1 MHRTEIKLNEGGRIV
16 NHDLSQE
23 EIDDA
28 NERTRK
34 EKVEQGKQN
43 LEQAR
48 KDAIQAE
55 LEKLVDLETG
65 TTDEAIAYRKL
76 RNADDGE

>member
-1 MHRTEIKLNEGGRIV
+1 MRRDEIKLDEGGRIV
-16 NHDLSQE
+16 SHDLSQE

-43 LEQAR
+43 LDQAR

-55 LEKLVDLETG
+55 IEKLVDLENG
-65 TTDEAIAYRKL
+65 TTDEAVEYRKL
-76 RNADDGE
+76 RDNNDGE

>member
-1 MHRTEIKLNEGGRIV
+1 MRKDEIKLDEGGRIV
-16 NHDLSQE
+16 SHDLSQE
-23 EIDDA
+23 EVDDA
-28 NERTRK
+28 NERTRI

-55 LEKLVDLETG
+55 IEKT
-65 TTDEAIAYRKL
+65 R
-76 RNADDGE
+76 